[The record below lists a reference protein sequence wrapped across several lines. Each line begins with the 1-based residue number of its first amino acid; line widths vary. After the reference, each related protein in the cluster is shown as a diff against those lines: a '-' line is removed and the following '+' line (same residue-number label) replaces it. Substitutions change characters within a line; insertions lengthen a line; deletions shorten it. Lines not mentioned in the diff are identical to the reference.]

1 MSIPAREYHR
11 VGKGQ
16 AADGTQV
23 TGIFSSEGHTLY
35 SDAAADPPRRDH
47 GPEDRHG
54 KRPRPNK
61 TRPIGPGELRRG
73 PNRVR
78 PVKREKQ
85 EEEHRQQRPAASRT
99 ARSRADMVLVF
110 ICVSPF
116 ACWGQ
121 DTIVYLAC
129 QALFIET
136 RIIISVCM
144 SFAISCCIL
153 AAAGIYYPQETT
165 E

>member
-1 MSIPAREYHR
+1 MQPQELLPRRRPGHAQQAHDISALQPALRR
-11 VGKGQ
+11 RLLRQ
-16 AADGTQV
+16 PN
-23 TGIFSSEGHTLY
+23 
-35 SDAAADPPRRDH
+35 AAAVMPSAVAALYATCT
-47 GPEDRHG
+47 GYG
-54 KRPRPNK
+54 CSGANK
-61 TRPIGPGELRRG
+61 ISAESAASALPASIRANGARWPLSA
-73 PNRVR
+73 
-78 PVKREKQ
+78 
-85 EEEHRQQRPAASRT
+85 PAASRT

-129 QALFIET
+129 QVLFIET